1 MHVFGQSEFAFNACC
16 PEVHCC
22 MDLKHS
28 TVEINDASIANLVEA
43 DYYCGPMHK
52 IWPLNMLALKYGPS
66 HKHLL
71 KTCYTCAKIL

>member
-28 TVEINDASIANLVEA
+28 TVEINNASIVKLVEA

-52 IWPLNMLALKYGPS
+52 IWPLMLALK
-66 HKHLL
+66 HAAAKNLL
-71 KTCYTCAKIL
+71 HMC